1 MKREQ
6 YQLKELKGSLA
17 RLEAEARRFKTLARN
32 IPAIEKNVD
41 PILAF
46 IDILSFHLC
55 EIENS
60 RLT

>member
-1 MKREQ
+1 MKDGS
-6 YQLKELKGSLA
+6 YQLKELKESLA
-17 RLEAEARRFKTLARN
+17 RLEAEARRFKTLAGN

-46 IDILSFHLC
+46 IDILNFHLC
-55 EIENS
+55 KMENS